1 MVSEHRV
8 QSVPGSSMMEDTNG
22 KVRLNAMSVPDC
34 TVLSDGHFGKALK
47 MHITHVCGV
56 VESVQKEHVSN
67 WIT

>member
-1 MVSEHRV
+1 
-8 QSVPGSSMMEDTNG
+8 MMEDTNG

-47 MHITHVCGV
+47 MHITRVCGV
-56 VESVQKEHVSN
+56 VESVQKEHVYN